1 MQVLFA
7 VTASAFVNVFAPHA
21 FHTGIP
27 EIKVIL
33 GGYDLKGFLSPMT
46 LVIKSLGLP
55 LAVASGL
62 SLGKEG
68 PLVHVACCI
77 GDLALR
83 PFPALRGNGG
93 ELRLVSR
100 LHAWLTLTRSR
111 QLDSERSCLQLLR
124 PACLWLSAPPSVAS
138 FSPLV
143 CLSLPSFAE
152 VKAELLHFGRQRRSR
167 HSSPAR
173 LCGNP
178 SCARSSPPSRCSTST
193 RSTPVNS
200 LSSP

>member
-1 MQVLFA
+1 VVQVLFA

-93 ELRLVSR
+93 AS
-100 LHAWLTLTRSR
+100 S
-111 QLDSERSCLQLLR
+111 SCLLLAR
-124 PACLWLSAPPSVAS
+124 ETDVDALWTARQREILSAAAAAGVSVA
-138 FSPLV
+138 FGAPLGGVLFALGTRLSPV
-143 CLSLPSFAE
+143 F
-152 VKAELLHFGRQRRSR
+152 
-167 HSSPAR
+167 
-173 LCGNP
+173 
-178 SCARSSPPSRCSTST
+178 
-193 RSTPVNS
+193 
-200 LSSP
+200 

>member
-1 MQVLFA
+1 MLFA

-55 LAVASGL
+55 LAVASGPSLPRL
-62 SLGKEG
+62 S

-93 ELRLVSR
+93 ELPSCLNLKRMADIDALSG
-100 LHAWLTLTRSR
+100 
-111 QLDSERSCLQLLR
+111 QLDSGRSCPQLLR
-124 PACLWLSAPPSVAS
+124 PACLWLLAPPSAVS
-138 FSPLV
+138 FSPWVCPILV
-143 CLSLPSFAE
+143 S
-152 VKAELLHFGRQRRSR
+152 
-167 HSSPAR
+167 
-173 LCGNP
+173 
-178 SCARSSPPSRCSTST
+178 
-193 RSTPVNS
+193 
-200 LSSP
+200 